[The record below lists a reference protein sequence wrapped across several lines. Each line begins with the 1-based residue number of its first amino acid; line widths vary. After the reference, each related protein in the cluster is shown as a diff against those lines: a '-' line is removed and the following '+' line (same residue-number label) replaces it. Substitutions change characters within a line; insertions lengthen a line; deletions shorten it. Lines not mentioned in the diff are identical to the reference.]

1 MVLKRHYSFPTGTE
15 TTSKSATKS
24 SDFSLVN
31 GLRVGRFFSGI
42 NTTFIVYHYDGV
54 IIDTGP
60 SNQWPIIQEFLSSF
74 SPQKLLLTHH
84 HEDHT
89 GNAGNIQQAFNLP
102 VFTNKKCA
110 ALLRKPFH
118 VPFVRRVIWGAP
130 VSSDLT
136 LIDDQDVITSTSN
149 QSIRLITAPGH
160 SDDMS
165 CFLAEEDRILFTG
178 DLYITG
184 RVRYLHTDEDLQA
197 FYNSLNRIAD
207 LEFDALCCPHRGIIP
222 EGKQALIDK
231 RDFIGEFAQRCQA
244 LYAKG
249 HPIAQIRNEVSG
261 KEDFLSYLS
270 AFEFSKLRLVE
281 SALLLKT

>member
-1 MVLKRHYSFPTGTE
+1 MALKRHYSFPAE
-15 TTSKSATKS
+15 TKASSKTNHKAP
-24 SDFSLVN
+24 DVSLVK
-31 GLRVGRFFSGI
+31 GLRVGRFFKGI

-60 SNQWPIIQEFLSSF
+60 SNQWSIIQEFLSSF
-74 SPQKLLLTHH
+74 SPKKLLLTHH

-89 GNAGNIQQAFNLP
+89 GNAGHIQQSFNLP
-102 VFTNKKCA
+102 VFTNHKCA
-110 ALLRKPFH
+110 TLLQKPFH

-130 VSSDLT
+130 VSSELN
-136 LIDDQDVITSTSN
+136 LINDQDVVTSASN
-149 QSIRLITAPGH
+149 NTIRLVTAPGH

-197 FYNSLNRIAD
+197 FYNSLNRIAS

-249 HPIAQIRNEVSG
+249 YPIAQIRNEVSG

-281 SALLLKT
+281 SALLLKP